1 MKKVLCFLGV
11 VLMLSSCTSTSL
23 PRLKRFKMEAAKPID
38 IGDKVGKECA
48 TWILGIFGP
57 FGSVSLA
64 RSAKSAGITSVT
76 YYETSYTSYF
86 FFGKECL
93 NVYGR

>member
-1 MKKVLCFLGV
+1 MKKILCFLSI
-11 VLMLSSCTSTSL
+11 VLMLSGCTSTSL
-23 PRLKRFKMEAAKPID
+23 PRLKRFKMEATKPID

-48 TWILGIFGP
+48 TRILGIFGP